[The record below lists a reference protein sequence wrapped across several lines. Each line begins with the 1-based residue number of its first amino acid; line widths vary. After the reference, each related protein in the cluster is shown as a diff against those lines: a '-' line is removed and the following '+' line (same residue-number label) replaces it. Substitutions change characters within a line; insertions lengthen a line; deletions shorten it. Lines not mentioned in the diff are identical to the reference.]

1 MDWICLC
8 MCGELVSIAFAS
20 QDLEAHKIVDDR
32 ETGSGG
38 MLWQLAQHAM
48 QVFLNARE
56 GRVER
61 Q

>member
-1 MDWICLC
+1 